1 MNKCKQL
8 FHRKKITEKYFV
20 HIYPIYI
27 YQVIFLGFFFS
38 KHNSKE
44 FIFFFRTKI
53 LKVKY
58 FLLKNC
64 HDESCSHLFHL
75 FFLNMSGQ
83 DDIKNLSCVEH

>member
-27 YQVIFLGFFFS
+27 YKVIFLGFFFS

-44 FIFFFRTKI
+44 FIFFFQN
-53 LKVKY
+53 
-58 FLLKNC
+58 KNFK
-64 HDESCSHLFHL
+64 S
-75 FFLNMSGQ
+75 
-83 DDIKNLSCVEH
+83 

>member
-1 MNKCKQL
+1 MNKCQQL

-27 YQVIFLGFFFS
+27 YQVIFLGFFFPNIIARNLS
-38 KHNSKE
+38 
-44 FIFFFRTKI
+44 FFFRTKI

-83 DDIKNLSCVEH
+83 DDIKNLSWVEH